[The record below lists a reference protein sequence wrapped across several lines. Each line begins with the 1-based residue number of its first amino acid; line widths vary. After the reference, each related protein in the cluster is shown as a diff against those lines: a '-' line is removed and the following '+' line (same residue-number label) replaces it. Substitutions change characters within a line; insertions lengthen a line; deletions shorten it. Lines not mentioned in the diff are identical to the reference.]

1 MLEQDE
7 IEKSFQDAIAIASK
21 LKLKEIPLDVQLR
34 LYAYYKQATIGVVK
48 INNVTKDLD
57 IRNSFKINAWLQIS
71 HLTAIEAK
79 QHYIEIIASLQK

>member
-48 INNVTKDLD
+48 INNETKDLN

-79 QHYIEIIASLQK
+79 KHYIEIIASLQK